1 MIDWLRPYCLS
12 FPHATETLQWEAL
25 VFKVAGKI
33 FAVAALEPE
42 AHVLSIKCAEE
53 KFAEMIECPGVVPA
67 PYLARAKW
75 IALESE
81 EAVPHQQLRALIRE
95 SYDLVFAKLPRNV
108 RETLATTKPVPAPRK
123 QRRK

>member
-12 FPHATETLQWEAL
+12 FPHATESLQWEAL

-33 FAVAALEPE
+33 FAVAALEPHN
-42 AHVLSIKCAEE
+42 HVLSIKCAAE
-53 KFAEMIECPGVVPA
+53 KFADMVECPGVVPA

-75 IALESE
+75 IAFESE
-81 EAVPHQQLRALIRE
+81 DAVPHQQLRGLIRE
-95 SYDLVFAKLPRNV
+95 SYDLVVARLPRKA
-108 RETLATTKPVPAPRK
+108 REELAKAAPAPRK